1 MESINIRDLFSKVIC
16 KYTPSSHIQKIFQI
30 NISGSGD
37 SFDYIKVLEKNEEL
51 IDFLKSSAN
60 NLTNSKIKH
69 FDHALAILGLNN
81 VKSCLLGIELA
92 KMLNPNLK
100 QLPLFKDA
108 LSYTRHASI
117 AEEKAKKI
125 DSAYTEIAYSCGFI
139 FDIFQKNFLNLE
151 IKDLENNELKNPD
164 NVVGEVFNNAILTAI
179 TAENFSK
186 NFKITYKKYIFAAGL
201 LHNIGK
207 LIIFAY
213 SPKMFDQILSTA
225 KSNNVYFHQA
235 EAERIDTLHNTAGSL
250 YIRQLS
256 FIKAIEKYID
266 FHHDPSI
273 LKHSDIPLYELAC
286 VLFIASLV
294 VKHNKAKLPVKDFPV
309 DTIEEELIFLNYPK
323 EKIYSFVSEAVN
335 YKNI

>member
-1 MESINIRDLFSKVIC
+1 MQSINIRDLFSKVIC
-16 KYTPSSHIQKIFQI
+16 KYIPSDHIQKIFQI

-37 SFDYIKVLEKNEEL
+37 AFDYIKVLEKDEEL
-51 IDFLKSSAN
+51 IEFLKSAAN
-60 NLTNSKIKH
+60 NLTNTNIKH

-108 LSYTRHASI
+108 LAYTKHASI

-125 DSAYTEIAYSCGFI
+125 DSNYTEIAYSCGFI
-139 FDIFQKNFLNLE
+139 FDIFQKKFLNIE
-151 IKDLENNELKNPD
+151 IKDIENAELKNPELIIED
-164 NVVGEVFNNAILTAI
+164 VFSNAILTAI
-179 TAENFSK
+179 TAEIFSK

-207 LIIFAY
+207 LLIFAY
-213 SPKMFDQILSTA
+213 SPKIFDQILSTA

-235 EAERIDTLHNTAGSL
+235 EAESIDTLHNTLGSL

-256 FIKAIEKYID
+256 FIKAIEKYLD
-266 FHHDPSI
+266 YHHDPSM
-273 LKHSDIPLYELAC
+273 LKHSDIPLYELSC
-286 VLFIASLV
+286 VLYIASLV
-294 VKHNKAKLPVKDFPV
+294 VKHNKSKIPTKDFPT
-309 DTIEEELIFLNYPK
+309 DTIEEELLFLNYPK
-323 EKIYSFVSEAVN
+323 EKIYEFVELAKN
-335 YKNI
+335 FKNI